1 VRRLAIMLLL
11 VLACRPTSRARFSS
25 PTGVRDTA
33 PAPTLIVHKP
43 TVVAFWLAAAD
54 SLGHADSDS
63 LSRDFENY
71 TRLVAPLLEEQDI
84 ELKTTHADSIVVE
97 REGAPRRVV
106 MLSGLDYPFGYVLID
121 PGFAERIVTGVSTDD
136 ELLDEI
142 DWYFGVDEED
152 GDSGSVHVTQA
163 GSGWR
168 RIPPP
173 P

>member
-1 VRRLAIMLLL
+1 MRPLAITLLL
-11 VLACRPTSRARFSS
+11 LLACRPAPRARF
-25 PTGVRDTA
+25 GVAIGAVDTA
-33 PAPTLIVHKP
+33 QGPVLVVHKP

-54 SLGHADSDS
+54 SLRRADSDS

-84 ELKTTHADSIVVE
+84 ELRTTHADSIVVE
-97 REGAPRRVV
+97 REDAPRRVV
-106 MLSGLDYPFGYVLID
+106 MLSGLDFPFGYVLIE

-152 GDSGSVHVTQA
+152 GDSGSVHVTLA
-163 GSGWR
+163 GNSGT
-168 RIPPP
+168 
-173 P
+173 

>member
-1 VRRLAIMLLL
+1 MRRLAITLLLL
-11 VLACRPTSRARFSS
+11 VACRSATHARSRVV
-25 PTGVRDTA
+25 TGVRDTT
-33 PAPTLIVHKP
+33 PAPILVVHKP
-43 TVVAFWLAAAD
+43 TVVAFWLTAAD
-54 SLGHADSDS
+54 SLRRADSDS

-84 ELKTTHADSIVVE
+84 ELRTTRADSIVVE
-97 REGAPRRVV
+97 RDGAPRRVV
-106 MLSGLDYPFGYVLID
+106 MLTGLDFPFGYVLID

-163 GSGWR
+163 GSGV
-168 RIPPP
+168 I
-173 P
+173 